1 MPRLTK
7 REQMGLAE
15 IEYYKNAEEYVK
27 NYPTELMKV
36 LEDVSNLRGYFTLLI
51 KDGIFQIDMIHLHR
65 SFYLTPT
72 CADSV
77 WDSRDPYNQY
87 RCHDL
92 EDLKYYLETW
102 KNKAAAERIKQDKI
116 QVALKKLTKEE
127 KELLEIL

>member
-15 IEYYKNAEEYVK
+15 IEYYKNAEEYIK
-27 NYPTELMKV
+27 KYPDELMKV

-51 KDGIFQIDMIHLHR
+51 KDGIFQIDVIPYHR

-72 CADSV
+72 CEYPIWSA
-77 WDSRDPYNQY
+77 RDPYNQY

-92 EDLKYYLETW
+92 EDLKYQVEICKDRTE
-102 KNKAAAERIKQDKI
+102 AERIKQDKI

>member
-7 REQMGLAE
+7 REQMCLAE

-36 LEDVSNLRGYFTLLI
+36 LEDVSNLRGYFTLWI
-51 KDGIFQIDMIHLHR
+51 KDGICQIDMIHLHR
-65 SFYLTPT
+65 SFSLPLT
-72 CADSV
+72 CAYHP

-87 RCHDL
+87 RYHDF
-92 EDLKYYLETW
+92 EDLRYYVETC
-102 KNKAAAERIKQDKI
+102 KAQVEVERIKQAKI
-116 QVALKKLTKEE
+116 QVALQKLTKEE